1 MPAPRR
7 TTTVYDGSYVRVE
20 VEDWPE
26 LGPWEVVRR
35 HDASAV
41 LPVTPDD
48 DVLLVR
54 QFRPAVRAP
63 LVEVPAGIL
72 DVDGEDALTA
82 AGRELLEETGFRHVA
97 IEFLGG
103 VYATAG
109 SSDEYVHLFWA
120 RTEAEPAGPVEAG
133 IELVREPFGRMVD
146 AARSGRVR
154 DAKTALA
161 LLMAAGRPPLPL
173 ERAERDGPR

>member
-1 MPAPRR
+1 MHTAFR
-7 TTTVYDGSYVRVE
+7 GAFVRVD

-26 LGPWEVVRR
+26 MGEWEIVRR
-35 HDASAV
+35 FDATAV

-48 DVLLVR
+48 DVVLVR
-54 QFRPAVRAP
+54 QFRPAIRRTVT
-63 LVEVPAGIL
+63 EIPAGIL
-72 DVDGEDALTA
+72 DVDGEDALTGA
-82 AGRELLEETGFRHVA
+82 ARELFEETGHRHVA

-103 VYATAG
+103 VYPSVG

-120 RTEAEPAGPVEAG
+120 RTLALPEGSVEPG
-133 IELVREPFGRMVD
+133 IELVVEPLGRMID

-161 LLMAAGRPPLPL
+161 LLMAAGRPSLPH
-173 ERAERDGPR
+173 APP

>member
-1 MPAPRR
+1 VPEPASSRV
-7 TTTVYDGSYVRVE
+7 VYRGSFVRVE
-20 VEDWPE
+20 VEDWPG

-41 LPVTPDD
+41 LPITPDD

-54 QFRPAVRAP
+54 QFRPAVRDS
-63 LVEVPAGIL
+63 LVEVPAGLL
-72 DVDGEDALTA
+72 DVDDEDALTA
-82 AGRELLEETGFRHVA
+82 AARELREETGFEHTA

-120 RTEAEPAGPVEAG
+120 RTRSDPSGPPEEG
-133 IELVREPFGRMVD
+133 IEVVREPFGRMVD

-161 LLMAAGRPPLPL
+161 LLMAAGRPPLP
-173 ERAERDGPR
+173 AG

>member
-1 MPAPRR
+1 VPEPLTAR
-7 TTTVYDGSYVRVE
+7 TVFRGSFVRVDL
-20 VEDWPE
+20 EDWPD
-26 LGPWEVVRR
+26 LGQWEVVRR
-35 HDASAV
+35 HDATAV

-48 DVLLVR
+48 RVLLVR
-54 QFRPAVRAP
+54 QLRPAVRQ
-63 LVEVPAGIL
+63 VVTEIPAGIL

-82 AGRELLEETGFRHVA
+82 AARELFEETGYRHTS

-103 VYATAG
+103 VYPTVG

-120 RTEAEPAGPVEAG
+120 RTEAEPRGPVESG
-133 IELVREPFGRMVD
+133 IELVSEPFAGMVA

-161 LLMAAGRPPLPL
+161 LLMAAGRPMLPP
-173 ERAERDGPR
+173 A